1 MELNRV
7 YMKVFMWMFI
17 GLLVTFLTGYIVSI
31 NENMLINI
39 FGKSTWMFL
48 SVADVILVI
57 VLSARIRK
65 MNALTA
71 KIMFIIYSFVS
82 GLTFSAIFVTYQLVS
97 IIYVFGITAV
107 LFGMFAAIGHFT
119 KIDLSKMGTFL
130 FMGLIG
136 IVICGI
142 IGIFV
147 QSETFDLTMCIIG
160 LIIFTLYVMYDMH
173 KIKYLLN
180 CFDDE
185 DNLAICMALEL
196 YLDFINIFLRLLQL
210 FGKSKD

>member
-7 YMKVFMWMFI
+7 YTKVFMWMFI

-82 GLTFSAIFVTYQLVS
+82 GLTFSAIFV
-97 IIYVFGITAV
+97 
-107 LFGMFAAIGHFT
+107 
-119 KIDLSKMGTFL
+119 
-130 FMGLIG
+130 
-136 IVICGI
+136 
-142 IGIFV
+142 
-147 QSETFDLTMCIIG
+147 
-160 LIIFTLYVMYDMH
+160 
-173 KIKYLLN
+173 
-180 CFDDE
+180 
-185 DNLAICMALEL
+185 
-196 YLDFINIFLRLLQL
+196 
-210 FGKSKD
+210 